1 MASSV
6 KLEVKLNKELLI
18 TIAKMQIHPYSNTL
32 YSLVVDVLISK
43 ALKHKTKGSDPTNLK
58 KELLKL
64 VSTEKLS

>member
-43 ALKHKTKGSDPTNLK
+43 ALKLKTKGSDPTNLK